1 MLILSACSPLAFK
14 GKGDSIHYVVLGL
27 GVVTIP
33 KPESEIAVTAAK
45 TNSFGIAISN
55 QPGLKFSAGYSS
67 GFFLAIPDHAK
78 DVRVE
83 VYEQLGEA
91 IIVDTINA
99 ELEAI
104 PIKEKNN
111 EKEAY

>member
-1 MLILSACSPLAFK
+1 MLGACSPLTFK
-14 GKGDSIHYVVLGL
+14 NKGDSIHYVILGL

-67 GFFLAIPDHAK
+67 GFFLTVPNNSK
-78 DVRVE
+78 DVRLE
-83 VYEQLGEA
+83 VYERLGGE
-91 IIVDTINA
+91 IIVDIMNA
-99 ELEAI
+99 ELDEVSQ
-104 PIKEKNN
+104 KGKNN
-111 EKEAY
+111 GKEAY